1 MAKVSFYL
9 FEKSPER
16 QVESACRLCRKILT
30 QTQQKIWLYCP
41 DQAMQQQLDEQLWTF
56 DASSFMPHGIDQL
69 NAPICISAHLPTD
82 TNCVLFNFNNQALE
96 QYTNFSQII
105 EIIENTPD
113 AKQLGREKFK
123 KYRQL
128 GIEPHTFKL

>member
-16 QVESACRLCRKILT
+16 QVDSACRLCRKILT
-30 QTQQKIWLYCP
+30 QTQQKIWLYCS
-41 DQAMQQQLDEQLWTF
+41 DQAMQQQLDDHLWAF

-69 NAPICISAHLPTD
+69 HAPICISAQLPTD
-82 TNCVLFNFNNQALE
+82 ANCVLFNFNNQALE
-96 QYTNFSQII
+96 QYADFSHII

-113 AKQLGREKFK
+113 AKQIGREKFK
-123 KYRQL
+123 QYRRL
-128 GIEPHTFKL
+128 GIEPQTYKL